1 MVVIKLPLSENGD
14 ELNFADM
21 AAFKQR
27 AASLSFSDYQQ
38 FAKQTDI
45 SPNDQ
50 TKLYYL
56 ALGLTGEAGE
66 VANKVKKIIR
76 DKALDREQIA
86 SELGDVLWYLATLA
100 RELDIPLEYIAR
112 ANLDKL
118 AERRANGTLR
128 GNGDNR

>member
-1 MVVIKLPLSENGD
+1 MAKLPPTSEKD
-14 ELNFADM
+14 DDLNFMDM
-21 AAFKQR
+21 AAYKQR
-27 AASLSFSDYQQ
+27 AATLSFADYQQ

-45 SPNDQ
+45 SPAGE

-56 ALGLTGEAGE
+56 GLGLAGEAGE

-76 DKALDREQIA
+76 DKALDSEAIA
-86 SELGDVLWYLATLA
+86 SELGDVLWYLAVLA

-118 AERRANGTLR
+118 AERRVNGTLH
-128 GNGDNR
+128 GNGDER